1 MNAWQVIMVR
11 ERDGGRR
18 EKKREGGGMDALSSN
33 QQAPSLPPPQVNRK
47 VIQGENSELNGE
59 LIGVPI
65 GLTAV

>member
-1 MNAWQVIMVR
+1 M
-11 ERDGGRR
+11 EG
-18 EKKREGGGMDALSSN
+18 KREGRSMDVHPSN

-47 VIQGENSELNGE
+47 VIQGENSKLNGE